1 MGYNYRELVEALEE
15 ITSSEETTEDESF
28 AVETPS
34 DAVATDLLKDITDC
48 LIHIVDKVKSGEDQK
63 EIVEKLQK
71 ACDILSDVRYNDDST
86 EEVEEVE
93 ESTDC
98 CYGTQGM
105 APKIGKDGVQDYKVK
120 DAPSYA
126 ARQGFVGM

>member
-1 MGYNYRELVEALEE
+1 MGYNYRELVEALDE
-15 ITSSEETTEDESF
+15 ITSSEESTEEESF

-34 DAVATDLLKDITDC
+34 DAVATDLLKDITEC
-48 LIHIVDKVKSGEDQK
+48 LIHIVDKVESGEDQK

-71 ACDILSDVRYNDDST
+71 ACDILSDVRYNDEST
-86 EEVEEVE
+86 EEVD

-98 CYGTQGM
+98 CYGTKDMG
-105 APKIGKDGVQDYKVK
+105 PKIGKDGVQDYKVK